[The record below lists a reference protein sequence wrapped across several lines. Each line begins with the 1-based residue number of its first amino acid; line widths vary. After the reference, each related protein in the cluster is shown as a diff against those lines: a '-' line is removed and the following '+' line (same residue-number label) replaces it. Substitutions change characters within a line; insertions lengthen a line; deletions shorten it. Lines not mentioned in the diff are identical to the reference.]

1 MHETTER
8 LFRAAKALHRR
19 TEPHQV
25 AALMNISQQ
34 VLKNWES
41 RGISDTGMLDAEERI
56 GCSAIWIRTGRGDTC
71 KGLLPHAREERAT
84 YHIQLD
90 NKATYVIDGIRGFLH
105 LGGFPPNC
113 LGNTPT
119 LKASLM
125 TGTPPR
131 HVQQCHNPRDTRR
144 NVGRGRARNPTAHCR
159 SVRHPSDRQNDRM
172 DRPTG
177 QPTLTARA
185 IGKRAKVSFP
195 LK

>member
-56 GCSAIWIRTGRGDTC
+56 GCSAIWIRTGRGDMC

-125 TGTPPR
+125 TGTPP
-131 HVQQCHNPRDTRR
+131 DMFSSATI
-144 NVGRGRARNPTAHCR
+144 RATLAEMWAEVEHEIPL
-159 SVRHPSDRQNDRM
+159 
-172 DRPTG
+172 
-177 QPTLTARA
+177 LTADQFA
-185 IGKRAKVSFP
+185 TLLIDKMTGWIDPQANPPSPPAPSESEQK
-195 LK
+195 